1 MPERRA
7 RRGVPRQGEP
17 SDDLI
22 LAALERAELHDGRPD
37 DPAVLY
43 AAVVD
48 HLGLK
53 MGSSTGYWFRPRF
66 RALVDV
72 GLVTSAKRNGLIVHA
87 LTGAA
92 RQRLRSAR
100 AADRLG
106 ELPES
111 PQHRRWREAR
121 AEAAERIGGYREQA
135 RSLLDEGAALLTND
149 AADSE
154 AWFALAKSLGRACE
168 YMGAAT
174 HCLNE
179 WAEPSDDAADVD
191 DGPRRGRR
199 DPRPKTW

>member
-7 RRGVPRQGEP
+7 CRGVPRQGEP

-66 RALVDV
+66 RALEDV

-121 AEAAERIGGYREQA
+121 AEAAERIGEYRW
-135 RSLLDEGAALLTND
+135 G
-149 AADSE
+149 
-154 AWFALAKSLGRACE
+154 GRASTWARRRTASAS
-168 YMGAAT
+168 GRSRATTPPTLTTVRAAGDAT
-174 HCLNE
+174 H
-179 WAEPSDDAADVD
+179 APRPGRPAPPAAPVK
-191 DGPRRGRR
+191 RGRESANER
-199 DPRPKTW
+199 S